1 MWCLLITY
9 TFVFSL
15 VISTNLD
22 EEIMSKFLETLNLK
36 FDHDNELDLIS
47 EYLTAMT
54 KVHRFNLIVKM
65 LDNKVKEGKTYYLN
79 RYVIDTIVQLT
90 LVTI

>member
-1 MWCLLITY
+1 MASTY
-9 TFVFSL
+9 TYIFVSL

-36 FDHDNELDLIS
+36 FDHDSELDLIS

-54 KVHRFNLIVKM
+54 KVNRFNLIVKM
-65 LDNKVKEGKTYYLN
+65 LDNKVKEGKMFIL
-79 RYVIDTIVQLT
+79 L
-90 LVTI
+90 